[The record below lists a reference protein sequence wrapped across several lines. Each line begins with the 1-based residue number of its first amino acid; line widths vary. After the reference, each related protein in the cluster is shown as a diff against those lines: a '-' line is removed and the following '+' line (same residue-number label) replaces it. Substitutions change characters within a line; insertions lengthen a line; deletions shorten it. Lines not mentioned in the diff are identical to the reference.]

1 MSPIV
6 NPNDTRIVLI
16 DLSQR
21 ELQQRSELSAE
32 ADRLRRL
39 KGTTGPSGGLS
50 QEQEDRL
57 EALETDL
64 GSDTSV
70 DPMYRAVAMYFD
82 EAATKWSEVKP
93 EYLLKFG
100 LFHSQGSTPPAA
112 GLAPVEREMAGIC
125 GLLELDGLTDAVQP
139 DYVVRVNAAKGEY
152 KKNRKL
158 FEKVFEYFETKGS
171 GVNLRSQHAGKIIPL
186 PIVAV
191 VRPTDTLKALFEL
204 KRPTVAPQAGTVQG
218 RVVRPTPPVE
228 DQEVINALNEV
239 TVLPVNG
246 RSVAQV
252 VRRLAADR
260 VTANDPYLSV
270 RIEAVFESTSGGV
283 DGAAPSTIEID
294 LPDLE
299 ATVDQVI
306 VKENL
311 EAIQAIYYTYML
323 EETRIFQVVERIV
336 ELFRQGLLPLGTGS
350 SGDYLFNYYKM
361 ASERLTENERRDLYL
376 RMFGAP
382 GGSATGLEPNRD
394 FNELWLRFV
403 SAVSSFARS
412 QNISQMLLSKTPMQ
426 VSQETLRKA
435 GRDLGANLSRNG
447 YGMAYFAATDM
458 QKSIVQFRDLLQ
470 DASLR
475 NAFGARDMWQ
485 VIDFVNVNYLGGA
498 RNSYRY
504 RTQARAGA
512 VIIRWIADHVQRL
525 SNVTGP
531 VLAADQIFNPQARD
545 LASSSTPMKNPSD
558 WDLVNACDQW
568 LAVGGV
574 QDQAIEQY
582 SQPIE
587 SPVTT
592 SRPIEM
598 PRMAREALDG
608 VGINLPGM

>member
-1 MSPIV
+1 MS
-6 NPNDTRIVLI
+6 RIVLI

-21 ELQQRSELSAE
+21 ELQLRSELSAE

-39 KGTTGPSGGLS
+39 QATADTSGGLS
-50 QEQEDRL
+50 QEQERRL
-57 EALETDL
+57 EELEADL
-64 GSDTSV
+64 DSDNSV

-82 EAATKWSEVKP
+82 EDATKWSEVKP

-100 LFHSQGSTPPAA
+100 LFNSQSTSSPT
-112 GLAPVEREMAGIC
+112 GQLTPVEREIAGIC

-152 KKNRKL
+152 KNNRKL
-158 FEKVFEYFETKGS
+158 FEKVFEYFETKGNS
-171 GVNLRSQHAGKIIPL
+171 VSLRSQHAGKIIPL

-191 VRPTDTLKALFEL
+191 VRPALHGLFFPV
-204 KRPTVAPQAGTVQG
+204 KPTVAAQLRKQAGP
-218 RVVRPTPPVE
+218 VVRPKPLVDEPLVSA
-228 DQEVINALNEV
+228 ALNQE

-252 VRRLAADR
+252 VRRLASDR
-260 VTANDPYLSV
+260 VTANDSYLSV
-270 RIEAVFESTSGGV
+270 RIEAVFESTSGGA
-283 DGAAPSTIEID
+283 DGGAPSSIEID

-376 RMFGAP
+376 RLFGAP

-412 QNISQMLLSKTPMQ
+412 QNISQMLLSKTPAQ

-574 QDQAIEQY
+574 QDQAIERY

-598 PRMAREALDG
+598 PRMAREAFDAA
-608 VGINLPGM
+608 GINLPGM

>member
-1 MSPIV
+1 MS
-6 NPNDTRIVLI
+6 RIVLI

-21 ELQQRSELSAE
+21 ELQLRSELSAE
-32 ADRLRRL
+32 ADRLRSLKAQAEKPGSGLLFADAQQLRL
-39 KGTTGPSGGLS
+39 T
-50 QEQEDRL
+50 EL
-57 EALETDL
+57 EVELD
-64 GSDTSV
+64 SDSSV

-82 EAATKWSEVKP
+82 EDATRWSEVQDK
-93 EYLLKFG
+93 YLLKYG
-100 LFHSQGSTPPAA
+100 LFNSQSTPSPKDH
-112 GLAPVEREMAGIC
+112 LLPEEREIAGIC
-125 GLLELDGLTDAVQP
+125 GLLELDGLTDAVQS

-152 KKNRKL
+152 KNNRKL
-158 FEKVFEYFETKGS
+158 FEKVFDYFEKKGS
-171 GVNLRSQHAGKIIPL
+171 SVDLQSQHAGKIIPL

-191 VRPTDTLKALFEL
+191 VRPTPTLKALFH
-204 KRPTVAPQAGTVQG
+204 PNSHIVAAQARKLAGP
-218 RVVRPTPPVE
+218 VVRPKPLVDEP
-228 DQEVINALNEV
+228 EVSSALKEE

-252 VRRLAADR
+252 VRRLASDR

-270 RIEAVFESTSGGV
+270 RIEAVFESTSGGS
-283 DGAAPSTIEID
+283 DGAAPSSIEID

-350 SGDYLFNYYKM
+350 SGDYRFNYYKM

-376 RMFGAP
+376 RLFGAP

-412 QNISQMLLSKTPMQ
+412 QNISQMLLSKTPAQ

-512 VIIRWIADHVQRL
+512 VIIRWISDHVQRL

-598 PRMAREALDG
+598 PRMAREAFDTA
-608 VGINLPGM
+608 GINLPGM